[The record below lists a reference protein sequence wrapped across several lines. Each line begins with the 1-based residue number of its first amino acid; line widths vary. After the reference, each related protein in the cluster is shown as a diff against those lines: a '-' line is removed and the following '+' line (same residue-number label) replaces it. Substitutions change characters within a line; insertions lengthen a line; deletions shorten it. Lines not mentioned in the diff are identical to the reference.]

1 MHGTH
6 NARGNILNIDFNV
19 NVIGKDDGGGKTMIN
34 GGFHFLKAGAF
45 LFYYDIVVIIIFD
58 LFDTEN

>member
-45 LFYYDIVVIIIFD
+45 LFY
-58 LFDTEN
+58 